1 MTIKDYIIDICKSI
15 GKVSISDI
23 LKYVKNNGWF
33 GKGLGDNNKVG
44 VWKIRKFVKDG
55 IDVITESEEQ
65 NMDTEG

>member
-1 MTIKDYIIDICKSI
+1 MTIKDYVIDICKSI

-33 GKGLGDNNKVG
+33 GKDLGDDNKVG

-55 IDVITESEEQ
+55 IDAITEPEDQNTKSEE
-65 NMDTEG
+65 